1 MEVNFGEDKCVWPR
15 RRSSES
21 KISRTRSQKANN
33 MMSNILDAIAKVNK
47 NRDFSSQENEGEV
60 VRMKIVVKKEDLKQI
75 VEALG
80 NGNNNMNENRS
91 SQISSSLEQR
101 MNFMR
106 KRQLIR
112 KANQIKLRNNSSWM
126 PMLQSIP
133 EEF

>member
-1 MEVNFGEDKCVWPR
+1 MEVKFAEDRCAWP

-21 KISRTRSQKANN
+21 KILRTRSQKAN
-33 MMSNILDAIAKVNK
+33 MMSNILDAIAKV

-60 VRMKIVVKKEDLKQI
+60 VRMKIVVKKDDLKQVI
-75 VEALG
+75 EALG
-80 NGNNNMNENRS
+80 NGNNMNENRS

-101 MNFMR
+101 LNFMR

-126 PMLQSIP
+126 PVLQSIP

>member
-1 MEVNFGEDKCVWPR
+1 
-15 RRSSES
+15 
-21 KISRTRSQKANN
+21 
-33 MMSNILDAIAKVNK
+33 
-47 NRDFSSQENEGEV
+47 
-60 VRMKIVVKKEDLKQI
+60 MKIVVKKEDLKQI

-80 NGNNNMNENRS
+80 NGNNTMNENRS

-101 MNFMR
+101 LNFMR

-112 KANQIKLRNNSSWM
+112 KANQIKLRNNSSWI

>member
-1 MEVNFGEDKCVWPR
+1 MEVKFAEDRCVWP

-21 KISRTRSQKANN
+21 KISRTRSQKAN
-33 MMSNILDAIAKVNK
+33 MMSNILDAIAQVNN
-47 NRDFSSQENEGEV
+47 NRDFSSQENTGEV
-60 VRMKIVVKKEDLKQI
+60 VRMKIVVKKEDLKQ
-75 VEALG
+75 VLEALG
-80 NGNNNMNENRS
+80 NGNNVNENR

-101 MNFMR
+101 LNFMR

-126 PMLQSIP
+126 PVLQSIP

>member
-1 MEVNFGEDKCVWPR
+1 MEVKFGEDRCAWPR
-15 RRSSES
+15 RES

-47 NRDFSSQENEGEV
+47 SRDFSSQVNEGEV

-80 NGNNNMNENRS
+80 NGNTMNENIS
-91 SQISSSLEQR
+91 NQISSSLEQR

-112 KANQIKLRNNSSWM
+112 KANQIKMRNNSSWM

>member
-1 MEVNFGEDKCVWPR
+1 MEVKFAEDRCVWP

-21 KISRTRSQKANN
+21 KISRTRSQKAN
-33 MMSNILDAIAKVNK
+33 MMSNILDAIAQVNN
-47 NRDFSSQENEGEV
+47 NRDFSSQENTGEV
-60 VRMKIVVKKEDLKQI
+60 VRMKIRGEKEDLKQ
-75 VEALG
+75 VLEALG
-80 NGNNNMNENRS
+80 NGNNVNENR

-101 MNFMR
+101 LNFMR

-126 PMLQSIP
+126 PVLQSIP

>member
-1 MEVNFGEDKCVWPR
+1 
-15 RRSSES
+15 
-21 KISRTRSQKANN
+21 
-33 MMSNILDAIAKVNK
+33 MSNILDAIAKVNK
-47 NRDFSSQENEGEV
+47 SRDFSSQANEGEV
-60 VRMKIVVKKEDLKQI
+60 VRVKIVVKKEDLKQI

-80 NGNNNMNENRS
+80 NGNTMNENIS
-91 SQISSSLEQR
+91 NQISSSLEQR

-112 KANQIKLRNNSSWM
+112 KANQIKMRNNSSWM

>member
-1 MEVNFGEDKCVWPR
+1 
-15 RRSSES
+15 
-21 KISRTRSQKANN
+21 
-33 MMSNILDAIAKVNK
+33 
-47 NRDFSSQENEGEV
+47 
-60 VRMKIVVKKEDLKQI
+60 MKIVVKKEDLKQI

-80 NGNNNMNENRS
+80 IGNNNMNENRS

-106 KRQLIR
+106 KKQLIR